1 MNDHNAIIR
10 DIRSFNRFYTDIIG
24 LLDQHLLDSPYALVE
39 ARILFE
45 INNAGNIQA
54 SQIIDKMHIDKS
66 YLSRLLKKLEK
77 DKLIIR
83 KRSGN
88 DARAVILSLT
98 EKGEKE
104 FGMLNKASNEQIN
117 NLIAPLSN
125 GQKKKL
131 GLDMSGIM
139 EALKPGKKIKPDE
152 INIRTTLL
160 PGDLGYIAFLHG
172 KVYAEECSYG
182 LNFEGYVLE
191 SLGEFAHQYNP
202 YKDRVWICE
211 HLGKI
216 VGFLAA
222 VNRGQSAQLRYF
234 ILLEEYRGMG
244 LGKKLMDSFMEYL
257 KEQRLSAAYLWTT
270 NEQQTATAL
279 YKRYGFQL
287 TEEKPSKAFDKELTE
302 QRYDLIRSDL
312 IKAHS

>member
-1 MNDHNAIIR
+1 MNDQNTIVSNIR
-10 DIRSFNRFYTDIIG
+10 AFNRFYTDIIG
-24 LLDQHLLDSPYALVE
+24 LLDQHLLDSPYALAE

-77 DKLIIR
+77 DKLLIR
-83 KRSGN
+83 KRSDS
-88 DARAVILSLT
+88 DARAAILSLT
-98 EKGEKE
+98 GKGEKE
-104 FGMLNKASNEQIN
+104 FGMLNKASDEQITK
-117 NLIAPLSN
+117 LIAPLSS
-125 GQKKKL
+125 GHQQRL
-131 GLDMSGIM
+131 AQDMSGVM
-139 EALKPGKKIKPDE
+139 NALKPDKKIKPGE
-152 INIRTTLL
+152 IDIRTTLL

-202 YKDRVWICE
+202 AKDRVWICE

-222 VNRGQSAQLRYF
+222 VHRGQSAQLRYF
-234 ILLEEYRGMG
+234 ILLDEYRGIG
-244 LGKKLMDSFMEYL
+244 LGKKLMDSFMKYL
-257 KEQRLSAAYLWTT
+257 GEQKLSNAYLWTT
-270 NEQQTATAL
+270 NEQHTATAL
-279 YKRYGFQL
+279 YKRYGFRL
-287 TEEKPSKAFDKELTE
+287 TEEKPSNAFDKPLTE
-302 QRYDLIRSDL
+302 QRYDLKLS
-312 IKAHS
+312 

>member
-1 MNDHNAIIR
+1 MNDQNTIIS
-10 DIRSFNRFYTDIIG
+10 DIRAFNRFYTDIIG
-24 LLDQHLLDSPYALVE
+24 LLDQHLLDSPYALAE

-45 INNAGNIQA
+45 INNAGTIQA
-54 SQIIDKMHIDKS
+54 SRIIDKMHIDKS

-77 DKLIIR
+77 DKLVIR
-83 KRSGN
+83 KRSDS

-104 FGMLNKASNEQIN
+104 FGMLNKASDEQIR
-117 NLIAPLSN
+117 NLIDPLSPA
-125 GQKKKL
+125 QKKCL
-131 GLDMSGIM
+131 ASDMSDIM
-139 EALKPGKKIKPDE
+139 RVLKPGKKITQDD
-152 INIRTTLL
+152 INIRTNLL

-172 KVYAEECSYG
+172 IVYADECGYG

-202 YKDRVWICE
+202 AKDRVWICE
-211 HLGKI
+211 HHGKI

-222 VNRGQSAQLRYF
+222 VHRGQSAQLRYF
-234 ILLEEYRGMG
+234 ILLDGYRGIG
-244 LGKKLMDSFMEYL
+244 LGKKLMDSFMAYL
-257 KEQRLSAAYLWTT
+257 NEQGLCTAYLWTT

-279 YKRYGFQL
+279 YKRYGFRL

-302 QRYDLIRSDL
+302 QRYDLEL
-312 IKAHS
+312 

>member
-1 MNDHNAIIR
+1 MNDQNTIVS
-10 DIRSFNRFYTDIIG
+10 DIRTFNRFYTDIIG
-24 LLDQHLLDSPYALVE
+24 LLDQHLLDSPYALAE

-45 INNAGNIQA
+45 INNAGTIQA

-77 DKLIIR
+77 DKLVIR
-83 KRSGN
+83 KRSDS

-104 FGMLNKASNEQIN
+104 FGMLNKASDEQIR
-117 NLIAPLSN
+117 NLIDPLSAV
-125 GQKKKL
+125 QKTSL
-131 GLDMSGIM
+131 ASDMSDIM
-139 EALKPGKKIKPDE
+139 RVLKPEKKITQDD
-152 INIRTTLL
+152 INIRTNLL

-172 KVYAEECSYG
+172 MVYADECGYG

-202 YKDRVWICE
+202 AKDRVWICE
-211 HLGKI
+211 HHGKI

-222 VNRGQSAQLRYF
+222 VHRGQSAQLRYF
-234 ILLEEYRGMG
+234 ILLDEYRGIG
-244 LGKKLMDSFMEYL
+244 LGKKLMDSFMGYL
-257 KEQRLSAAYLWTT
+257 NEQGLSTAYLWTT

-279 YKRYGFQL
+279 YKRYGFRL

-302 QRYDLIRSDL
+302 QRYVLEL
-312 IKAHS
+312 